1 MGVPERQIVYLENA
15 TSAKMKQAIR
25 KMRTL
30 IKNENGNAEVI
41 FYYSGHGLPD
51 ETNRNPYLVPIDI
64 NGESLEEGIALD
76 SLYAS
81 LSQYPSKFVW
91 VILDA
96 CFSGGARNQSLSARK
111 GMRLK
116 PIENQLQDNLV
127 VFASSSN
134 TESSGVFREKQH
146 GYYTYYLLKFLK
158 ASKGEFVF
166 KDLKKYLL
174 EEVVKETTI
183 SSKTQTPYFK
193 VGRNKEADWENWSF
207 K

>member
-1 MGVPERQIVYLENA
+1 
-15 TSAKMKQAIR
+15 
-25 KMRTL
+25 
-30 IKNENGNAEVI
+30 VI

-51 ETNRNPYLVPIDI
+51 ETNRSPYLIPVDV
-64 NGESLEEGIALD
+64 NGESLEEGISLD
-76 SLYAS
+76 FLYQS
-81 LSQYPSKFVW
+81 LSMYPTKFVW

-127 VFASSSN
+127 VFASSSSA
-134 TESSGVFREKQH
+134 ESSGVYREKQH
-146 GYYTYYLLKFLK
+146 GYFTYYLLKFLK
-158 ASKGEFVF
+158 ESKGEFVF
-166 KDLKKYLL
+166 KDLKNYLL

-183 SSKTQTPYFK
+183 SSKTQTPSFK
-193 VGRNKEADWENWSF
+193 AGANKESNWENWSF